1 MCILNYF
8 KFPTQTIIFKTVFNF
23 ESQNNLLGR
32 TIFKMSQKYLVDIR
46 PAIDYMVEYY
56 KNQHK
61 PSSAIYGTFEGVCQ
75 LYGNFASVT
84 HLQDFFNDFQTAKL
98 KKQKLLKKN
107 RENKDTLRITVD
119 TSEM

>member
-1 MCILNYF
+1 M
-8 KFPTQTIIFKTVFNF
+8 
-23 ESQNNLLGR
+23 QNSFF
-32 TIFKMSQKYLVDIR
+32 FKMSQNFSCRNQDTSEYLVDIR

-56 KNQHK
+56 KNHHK
-61 PSSAIYGTFEGVCQ
+61 PSSEIYGTFEGVCQ

-98 KKQKLLKKN
+98 KKQKLPKN
-107 RENKDTLRITVD
+107 REKKDSLLITVD